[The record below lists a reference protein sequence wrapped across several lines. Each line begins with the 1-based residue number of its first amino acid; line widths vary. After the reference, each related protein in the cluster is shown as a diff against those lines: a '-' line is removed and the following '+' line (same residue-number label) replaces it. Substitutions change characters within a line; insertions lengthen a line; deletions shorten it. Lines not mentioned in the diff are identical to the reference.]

1 MIVERLTPMMKQY
14 HEIKLRHPGI
24 LLFFRLGDFY
34 EMFYEDAVVASR
46 DLEITLTS
54 RNSNAK
60 GQPIPMCGVPHHAI
74 DNYLGRLI
82 RKGHKVALCEQVE
95 NPRQVKGLVRREVV
109 RIVTPGTVIEEG
121 VLDSKENNYLGSLL
135 QRNDRVG
142 LSFLDLSTGEFWI
155 TEFSGRES
163 WQRARE
169 ELALFGPGN
178 WCWPRRTARGSAKN
192 CRLPITGR
200 SPAPFR
206 KTGLSIPTTPVAC
219 SWNIFRCPP
228 WRASASMDRARP
240 FRPVVPCS
248 TTSARPRRLPWTT
261 SPRCASWRRETTS
274 RSTRPASETWSW
286 SAS

>member
-1 MIVERLTPMMKQY
+1 MTVERLTPMMKQY

-46 DLEITLTS
+46 DLEITLTA
-54 RNSNAK
+54 RNHNAK

-74 DNYLGRLI
+74 QTYLGRLI

-95 NPRQVKGLVRREVV
+95 NPRRAKGLVRREVV

-135 QRNDRVG
+135 QQNDRIG

-155 TEFSGRES
+155 TEFAGRES

-169 ELALFGPGN
+169 ELALFSSPGTGTGGEGRF
-178 WCWPRRTARGSAKN
+178 PDRG
-192 CRLPITGR
+192 R
-200 SPAPFR
+200 
-206 KTGLSIPTTPVAC
+206 
-219 SWNIFRCPP
+219 
-228 WRASASMDRARP
+228 
-240 FRPVVPCS
+240 VV
-248 TTSARPRRLPWTT
+248 R
-261 SPRCASWRRETTS
+261 
-274 RSTRPASETWSW
+274 
-286 SAS
+286 